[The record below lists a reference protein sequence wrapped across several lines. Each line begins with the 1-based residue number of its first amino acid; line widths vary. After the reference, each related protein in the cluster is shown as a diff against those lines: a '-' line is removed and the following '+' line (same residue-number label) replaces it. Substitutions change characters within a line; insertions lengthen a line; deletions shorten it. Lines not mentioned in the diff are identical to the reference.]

1 MMLSF
6 VGITDEK
13 TFRKLFILGNILKFM
28 LLTKVVYLLNIYG
41 IIQYSI
47 FSALLYNDNHL

>member
-1 MMLSF
+1 MLSF

-28 LLTKVVYLLNIYG
+28 LLTKVVYLLNIYD

>member
-28 LLTKVVYLLNIYG
+28 LLTKVVYLLNIYD